1 MKFLLEK
8 RLLEIRLSTTIV
20 DTMNTF
26 QNLTICCLSF
36 FLIYSIPAFSQKQNA
51 EVSFVPNEIMVR
63 MRSGYMDRNKVNAEL
78 HRVGCE
84 VVWQALKPEESI
96 TFNPL
101 SFSQQP
107 NATRNTN
114 LAELRV
120 REDYVLRTFRVRYSG
135 NESPEKMCRLLKLK
149 IPAVEIAEP
158 IAIETVFTV
167 PNDNLLDSQK
177 PNLDAMKVLE
187 AWEIT
192 LGDSNYIIAIVDNGI
207 DITHI
212 EFENKLA
219 INNGEIPNDSIDN
232 DGNGYVDDYKGVNL
246 TWREDG
252 SNPNQYSVEDSH
264 GTQAAGN
271 ACAMPDNKTGG
282 IGTGFRSKLLAVKA
296 GKMGSTGIFNGYE
309 GIMYAAK
316 RNVQVISC
324 SWGTPNFYS
333 AINNSIIQY
342 AISKG
347 CAVVAA
353 AGNTSDDSIYYPSNY
368 NGVLGVGN
376 SYYYDQK
383 ALSSTYGVGCDI
395 MAPGE
400 NFFTVLPNNAYGQ
413 FNGTSSA
420 CPLVAGIVA
429 VTMAKFPEYSGVQ
442 ICEHVRRTGDKMDEG
457 GRPLEFILPERVNML
472 NAVTKNPFGQ
482 SAIVYNDVDFYVRKG
497 QNNILTNKFEMNDT
511 VDVVIK
517 VENRLAKATDIRFT
531 ASQPYKEQG
540 SITMVDSVHSIASM
554 ESAEKITLPKFSFVV
569 QKASLKP
576 ELLRISIEATTQ
588 KPDFFL
594 INFVPTN
601 DMTDFSTDSL
611 TISAGDNGYIGFAG
625 TINNE
630 DRRGNGLELTSYGNF
645 IYNGSN
651 TSANNSS
658 GFIVTYADSTKAVSA
673 FSNSSD
679 FRATQTFSSKTPT
692 VRIIDDS
699 VAGASTKIGVE
710 IYTDFAV
717 NNNVPNAIKI
727 IHKLRNMSGK
737 PLNNIALGYFFDLDI
752 GPQGSDNKAALF
764 PEAIPDGCIP
774 CAAEIVSRGGIYP
787 FVGFSVRSEKNED
800 VPAAVGVTQV
810 LDDDIVSLQEKI
822 ALLNSGTAVQTSTI
836 GDIQVAIGTKFT
848 GAIAPNENRSCE
860 ICMGSAWTK
869 EELAQSL
876 KDCMTTITNINEYIS
891 EKTVSVFPN
900 PATHTLYISTNGVSE
915 HKGII
920 SDLFGRTIYE
930 FSTVPSGNNAMATVP
945 TEEFQ
950 AGVYFVRIGSYTEKI
965 IINK

>member
-1 MKFLLEK
+1 MKKLSTFTFCFILFLLSSY
-8 RLLEIRLSTTIV
+8 LNV
-20 DTMNTF
+20 
-26 QNLTICCLSF
+26 
-36 FLIYSIPAFSQKQNA
+36 FSQKQNDKA
-51 EVSFVPNEIMVR
+51 VYVPNEIMVR
-63 MRSGYMDRNKVNAEL
+63 MRSGYIDKDKVNTELNKV
-78 HRVGCE
+78 GCD
-84 VVWQALKPEESI
+84 VLWQALKPEESI

-101 SFSQQP
+101 LYSSSQGDKNFITLQS
-107 NATRNTN
+107 
-114 LAELRV
+114 LYSAEN
-120 REDYVLRTFRVRYSG
+120 YVLRTFRVGYSG
-135 NESPEKMCRLLKLK
+135 NELPETMCRILKQKLMG
-149 IPAVEIAEP
+149 VELAEP
-158 IAIETVFTV
+158 IAIETIFTA
-167 PNDNLLDSQK
+167 PNDSELSSQK
-177 PNLDAMKVLE
+177 QHLDAMKVLE
-187 AWEIT
+187 SWEIT
-192 LGDSNYIIAIVDNGI
+192 QGDSNYIIAVVDNGI
-207 DITHI
+207 EVTHV
-212 EFENKLA
+212 EFEDKLA
-219 INNGEIPNDSIDN
+219 INNAEIPNDNIDN
-232 DGNGYVDDYKGVNL
+232 DANGYVDDYKGVNL

-252 SNPNQYSVEDSH
+252 SNPNQYHVVDSH

-271 ACAMPDNKTGG
+271 ACAMPDNKIGG

-316 RNVQVISC
+316 RNAHVISC

-342 AISKG
+342 ALSKG

-368 NGVLGVGN
+368 DGVLGVGN

-383 ALSSTYGVGCDI
+383 ASSSTYGVGCDI

-400 NFFTVLPNNAYGQ
+400 NFMTVFTNNSSAP

-429 VTMAKFPEYSGVQ
+429 VTMAKFPEYSGLQ

-472 NAVTKNPFGQ
+472 NAITKNPFAQ
-482 SAIVYNDVDFYVRKG
+482 SAIVYDNADFYVRKG
-497 QNNILTNKFEMNDT
+497 NNNILTNKFEIYDT
-511 VDVVIK
+511 VDIIIK
-517 VENRLAKATDIRFT
+517 VENRLAKAIDVNFT
-531 ASQPYKEQG
+531 VSQPYKEEG
-540 SITMVDSVHSIASM
+540 SVKMVDSVHSISAM
-554 ESAEKITLPKFSFVV
+554 ETAEKITLPKFSFVV

-576 ELLRISIEATTQ
+576 ELLRVSISATTQ

-594 INFVPTN
+594 ISFVPTN
-601 DMTDFSTDSL
+601 DMNDFSTDSL

-625 TINNE
+625 TNNNE

-645 IYNGSN
+645 IYNGNNS
-651 TSANNSS
+651 SANNSS

-673 FSNSSD
+673 FSNASD
-679 FRATQTFSSKTPT
+679 FRAKQTFSSKTPT

-699 VAGASTKIGVE
+699 VAGAGTKIGVE

-717 NNNVPNAIKI
+717 NNNVPNAIKV
-727 IHKLRNMSGK
+727 IHKLKNMSEK
-737 PLNNIALGYFFDLDI
+737 SLNNIALGYFFDLDI

-787 FVGFSVRSEKNED
+787 FVGFSVRSEKSD
-800 VPAAVGVTQV
+800 DIPAAVGTSQV

-869 EELAQSL
+869 EQLAQSL
-876 KDCMTTITNINEYIS
+876 KDCMTNITNVNEYIS
-891 EKTVSVFPN
+891 ENTMSVFPN
-900 PATHTLYISTNGVSE
+900 PATYTLYISTNGISE

-920 SDLFGRTIYE
+920 SDLFGRIVYE
-930 FSTVPSGNNAMATVP
+930 FQTMSNGNNNTATIN
-945 TEEFQ
+945 TETLQ
-950 AGVYFVRIGSYTEKI
+950 AGMYVVRIGSFTQKV